1 MEIET
6 AGASG
11 SWKEMET
18 EMESGSWMEMEME
31 MEMEISA
38 PQTYC
43 RTSSDKICLCI
54 SDPERETE
62 MESGSWMEMEME
74 MEMEIEMETEMEAS
88 EALATSTTNRNV
100 CNPKTPPHR
109 TGLCSMR
116 MRRPCLSRR
125 IFPSPHAPVP
135 VAWTSRC
142 A

>member
-18 EMESGSWMEMEME
+18 EMESGSWME
-31 MEMEISA
+31 
-38 PQTYC
+38 
-43 RTSSDKICLCI
+43 
-54 SDPERETE
+54 TE
-62 MESGSWMEMEME
+62 MEMEME

-88 EALATSTTNRNV
+88 EALATSTTNINV
-100 CNPKTPPHR
+100 CNPKRPPHR
-109 TGLCSMR
+109 TGLCGLR

-125 IFPSPHAPVP
+125 MFPSPHAPVP
-135 VAWTSRC
+135 AAWTSRC